1 MKEYIKNT
9 LYTFCLINTG
19 SMLGAALFISIF
31 YSSEI
36 KYDNILWRIAIIS
49 LLISII
55 NTALFSKDKLSK
67 KEFIIRIILHYILVN
82 VVVIGSAYIFKWINN
97 SMSQIISLII
107 IILAVYVFVFLS
119 TYQSDKQAAE
129 KLNEKISEYNKKE

>member
-9 LYTFCLINTG
+9 LYAFCLVNTG

-31 YSSEI
+31 YSREI
-36 KYDNILWRIAIIS
+36 KYDNILWRIASIS
-49 LLISII
+49 LIIAII

-67 KEFIIRIILHYILVN
+67 KEFMLRTILHYILVN
-82 VVVIGSAYIFKWINN
+82 IVVIGSAYIFEWINN

-107 IILAVYVFVFLS
+107 IILAVYVFVFLL

-129 KLNEKISEYNKKE
+129 KLNERISEYNKKE